1 MNKKG
6 IEIEML
12 VWWIIAFVI
21 LVVAVVGIIILRGK
35 GTGALDFIKNL
46 FRFK

>member
-1 MNKKG
+1 M
-6 IEIEML
+6 ELEML
-12 VWWIIAFVI
+12 VWWVIAFFI

-35 GTGALDFIKNL
+35 GFSALDFIKNL